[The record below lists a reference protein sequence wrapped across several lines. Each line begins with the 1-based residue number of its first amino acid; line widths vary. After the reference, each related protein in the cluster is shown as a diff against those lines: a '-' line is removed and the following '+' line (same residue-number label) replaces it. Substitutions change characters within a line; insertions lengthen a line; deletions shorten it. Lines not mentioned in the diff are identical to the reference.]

1 MSQGFSLKSE
11 NKPTL
16 FSWDLETETKNVER
30 WVLDNKNYSRRDIEK
45 ELSILKNLAFDFLQV
60 IQENHVT
67 PEQLDRL
74 EQAVSSGA
82 AGVWEKATLKLERL
96 SYHFP
101 TAKERI
107 KKLIY
112 CTGVKIVDRALTMLN
127 DSFSEREQ
135 YDIISYALS
144 HNSKK
149 IRARALGTVYMLKK
163 KIFLDIL
170 EKRREIETDLEIK
183 ETIDFTLDF
192 LKN

>member
-1 MSQGFSLKSE
+1 MSQGFLLKSE

-30 WVLDNKNYSRRDIEK
+30 WVLDNKNYSKRDIEK

-60 IQENHVT
+60 IQEKHVS

-74 EQAVSSGA
+74 EQAISSGA
-82 AGVWEKATLKLERL
+82 AGVWENAALKLERL
-96 SYHFP
+96 SYHFI

-107 KKLIY
+107 EKLIY
-112 CTGVKIVDRALTMLN
+112 STDVKIVDRALTMLN
-127 DSFSEREQ
+127 ESFSEREQ
-135 YDIISYALS
+135 YDIISCALS

-149 IRARALGTVYMLKK
+149 IRARALGTVYKLKK
-163 KIFLDIL
+163 KVFLNIL
-170 EKRREIETDLEIK
+170 ERRRGIETESEIK